1 MNMFIIDNE
10 LAIRLGCFFGVFIAM
25 GVWELIAPK
34 RTLTSPKSRR
44 WISNLF
50 ITLLNSLVLRIFFPA
65 AAVGM
70 AFMSEWSGWGIFNI
84 LPVPSLLAGIM
95 SLLLLDLAIYAQH
108 VLFHRLRLFW
118 RLHMMHHTDLDIDV
132 TTGARFHT
140 FEIILS
146 MEIKM
151 VIVSLLGAPAWS
163 VLIFEVLLNATS
175 MFNHS
180 NVRIAAHT
188 DKFLRMFVVTPDMHR
203 VHHSVIIGEMN
214 SNFGF
219 NFPWWDRLFAT
230 YRDQPVEGHEAM
242 IIGLP
247 NYQDKKYLTLQWM
260 LAVPFLGKNR

>member
-10 LAIRLGCFFGVFIAM
+10 LAIRLTCFFGVFISM
-25 GVWELIAPK
+25 GCWELLAPK
-34 RTLTSPKSRR
+34 RKLTFPKSRR
-44 WISNLF
+44 WFSNLC
-50 ITLLNSLVLRIFFPA
+50 ITLLNSLVVRILFPA

-84 LPVPSLLAGIM
+84 LQVPSVPAGLM
-95 SLLLLDLAIYAQH
+95 SLLLLDLTIYFQH
-108 VLFHRLRLFW
+108 VLFHRLKLFW
-118 RLHMMHHTDLDIDV
+118 LLHRMHHTDLDIDV

-151 VIVSLLGAPAWS
+151 AIVVVLGAPAWS

-180 NVRIAAHT
+180 NVRMTART
-188 DKFLRMFVVTPDMHR
+188 DQFLRMFVVTPDMHR
-203 VHHSVIIGEMN
+203 VHHSVIIGETN

-219 NFPWWDRLFAT
+219 NFPWWDRLFGT
-230 YRDQPVEGHEAM
+230 YRDQPVKGHEAM

-247 NYQDKKYLTLQWM
+247 NYQDKKYLTLPLM
-260 LAVPFLGKNR
+260 LAVPFRGENR

>member
-1 MNMFIIDNE
+1 MFIIDNE
-10 LAIRLGCFFGVFIAM
+10 LAIRLGCFFGVFIVM
-25 GVWELIAPK
+25 SIWELLAP
-34 RTLTSPKSRR
+34 RRVLTSPKSRR
-44 WISNLF
+44 WTSNLL
-50 ITLLNSLVLRIFFPA
+50 ITLLNSLVVRIFFPA

-84 LPVPSLLAGIM
+84 LLMPSLPAGIM
-95 SLLLLDLAIYAQH
+95 SLLLLDLTIYAQH
-108 VLFHRLRLFW
+108 VLFHTLKLFW

-151 VIVSLLGAPAWS
+151 MIVILLGAPAWS

-180 NVRIAAHT
+180 NVRMSIRT
-188 DKFLRMFVVTPDMHR
+188 DRILRTFTVTPDMHR
-203 VHHSVIIGEMN
+203 VHHSIISDEAN

-219 NFPWWDRLFAT
+219 NFPWWDRLFGT
-230 YRDQPVEGHEAM
+230 YRDKPVKGHEAM
-242 IIGLP
+242 TIGLP
-247 NYQDKKYLTLQWM
+247 DYQDNKYLTLPWM